1 MNNQHITITGTI
13 ETTARGPMLKDAD
26 GMWWRL
32 IGEFSQL
39 PAQDTAF
46 RIVGEK
52 RGEAAIEIHYF
63 NEVSA

>member
-1 MNNQHITITGTI
+1 
-13 ETTARGPMLKDAD
+13 MLKDAD
-26 GMWWRL
+26 GMWWTL

-63 NEVSA
+63 TEVSA